1 MNCLRP
7 GCTGQIDDGF
17 CNVCGLAPTPGASST
32 SGTGSSVPALSSASV
47 QSGTGLR
54 TRRTR
59 GTTTTTTTVSRGNL
73 GAGIVAVPP
82 TPYRDPATVVL
93 ADPQV
98 AESKRYCAKCD
109 KPVGRSSGE
118 RPGRLEGF
126 CPHCRTAYSF
136 IPKLKPG
143 DLVASQY
150 DVAGCLA
157 HGGLGWIYLARDHNV
172 ADRWVVLKGLL
183 NSGDESAMAAAIA
196 ERQFLAEVQH
206 PNIVGIYNFVE
217 HEGAGYIVMEY
228 VGGQSLK
235 DLRLDD
241 SGAPGPVP
249 VARGIAY
256 MLEALPALGYLHGR
270 GLLYCDFKPDNV
282 IQTEEQIRIIDLGG
296 VRRIGDDTSDIYG
309 TPGYQAP
316 EVGTDGPSIAS
327 DLYTVA
333 RTLAVMVF
341 DFRGFQNRYAD
352 ALPPAA
358 EIQVLES
365 YPALHRFL
373 AKGADS
379 DPNRRFESAS
389 EMAEQLLGVLRQVVA
404 IDGGQPTTAPS
415 RLFSPELGAEP
426 AEPDWRLLPVPAI
439 DPTDPAAGVLTA
451 LATTSAGQT
460 LTALEA
466 TPTSPEVV
474 FQRVRAQLELGDTEA
489 ASAALAEQAETEG
502 EAWRDWWWQ
511 GVVHLAQGR
520 AVVASQRFGMV
531 AAELPGEL
539 SPLLA
544 IGVSAEIGGDLKVA
558 EDSYQV
564 VVATDPSY
572 VSASFGLARIRRS
585 NTDRHGAIAALD
597 GIPSN
602 SSAYQAARVATFY
615 TLMESSAG
623 GEPDRDD
630 LVAASETMLGITG
643 DPVLRA
649 EMRRDLMVAAL
660 GLVQR
665 EGPDE
670 ERRVG
675 GVALEEIA
683 VRQAVE
689 DSCRSLSKLA
699 ATESDRIRLIDEANF
714 YRPRSLV

>member
-7 GCTGQIDDGF
+7 GCTGQIEDGF
-17 CNVCGLAPTPGASST
+17 CNVCGLAPSPGATST
-32 SGTGSSVPALSSASV
+32 PGTGSSVPASSSLSA
-47 QSGTGLR
+47 QSGSGLR

-59 GTTTTTTTVSRGNL
+59 GTTTTAVTRGNL

-93 ADPQV
+93 TDPQV
-98 AESKRYCAKCD
+98 AEPKRFCGKCD

-126 CPHCRTAYSF
+126 CPNCRTPYSF

-143 DLVASQY
+143 DLVAGQY

-157 HGGLGWIYLARDHNV
+157 HGGLGWIYLARDRNV

-217 HEGAGYIVMEY
+217 HEAAGYIVMEY

-235 DLRLDD
+235 DLRLDE
-241 SGAPGPVP
+241 SGLPGPVP

-282 IQTEEQIRIIDLGG
+282 IQTEEQIKIIDMGG
-296 VRRIGDDTSDIYG
+296 VRRTSDDTSDIYG

-316 EVGTDGPSIAS
+316 EVGRDGPSIAS

-333 RTLAVMVF
+333 RSLAVMVF
-341 DFRGFQNRYAD
+341 DFRGFQSRYAD

-358 EIQVLES
+358 DVQVLER

-373 AKGADS
+373 AKGAES

-404 IDGGQPTTAPS
+404 IDGGRPSPAPS
-415 RLFSPELGAEP
+415 RLFSPELGADP
-426 AEPDWRLLPVPAI
+426 AEADWRLLPVPAI
-439 DPTDPAAGVLTA
+439 DPTDPAGGVLTA
-451 LATTSAGQT
+451 LAATSAGQT

-474 FQRVRAQLELGDTEA
+474 YQRVRAQLEMGDADA

-511 GVVHLAQGR
+511 GVVHLAQDR
-520 AVVASQRFGMV
+520 ADAALERFGMV
-531 AAELPGEL
+531 AADLPGEL
-539 SPLLA
+539 PPLLA
-544 IGVSAEIGGDLKVA
+544 IGVSAEVGGDLKAAVDA
-558 EDSYQV
+558 YQV
-564 VVATDPSY
+564 VAATDPSY
-572 VSASFGLARIRRS
+572 VSASFGLARIHRW
-585 NTDRHGAIAALD
+585 NDDRLGAIAALD
-597 GIPSN
+597 RIPSN
-602 SSAYQAARVATFY
+602 SSAHQAARVATFY
-615 TLMESSAG
+615 TLIESSAG

-630 LVAASETMLGITG
+630 LVAASETMLGVTG
-643 DPVLRA
+643 DTVLRA
-649 EMRRDLMVAAL
+649 EMKRDLMLAAL
-660 GLVQR
+660 GLLQR
-665 EGPDE
+665 DGSDLDG
-670 ERRVG
+670 RVG
-675 GVALEEIA
+675 GVPLEEMA
-683 VRQAVE
+683 VRRAVE
-689 DSCRSLSKLA
+689 ESCRSLSKLA
-699 ATESDRIRLIDEANF
+699 ATESDRIRLIDEANL